1 MTFANA
7 ALRGVTAHAAAEV
20 AEAPSF
26 DQAMNEASFQVFYQR
41 TAPGL
46 RSYIRSASGG
56 ADVADDI
63 LQEAFLRFLRAV
75 PSDLEKSQ
83 QKAYLYR
90 IASRLLV
97 DHWRRLSREQR
108 WNWREYLGKGPAMH
122 RDLALSPDLSR
133 TFQIL
138 KQQQRALLWLAYV
151 EGFEHREIASLLGL
165 REKSVRVLLFRAR
178 RKLADLLKEK
188 GLGPEVRR

>member
-7 ALRGVTAHAAAEV
+7 ALREIAVHAAADV

-26 DQAMNEASFQVFYQR
+26 DEAMNEATFQVFYER
-41 TAPGL
+41 SAPGL
-46 RSYIRSASGG
+46 RSYIRSASG
-56 ADVADDI
+56 ASDVADDI

-75 PSDLEKSQ
+75 PADLDTSQ

-90 IASRLLV
+90 IAGRLLA
-97 DHWRRLSREQR
+97 DHWRRVSREQR
-108 WNWREYLGKGPAMH
+108 WNWREHLGKAPAMH
-122 RDLALSPDLSR
+122 RDFELSPDLSKI
-133 TFQIL
+133 FQTL
-138 KQQQRALLWLAYV
+138 KRRQRALLWLAYV
-151 EGFEHREIASLLGL
+151 EGFGHREIASMLGL

>member
-7 ALRGVTAHAAAEV
+7 ALREIAVHAAADV
-20 AEAPSF
+20 AEAPAF
-26 DQAMNEASFQVFYQR
+26 GQVMNEATFQVFYQR

-46 RSYIRSASGG
+46 RSYIQSASGG
-56 ADVADDI
+56 SDVADDI

-75 PSDLEKSQ
+75 PADLETSQ
-83 QKAYLYR
+83 RKAYLYR
-90 IASRLLV
+90 IASRLLA
-97 DHWRRLSREQR
+97 DHWRRVSREQR
-108 WNWREYLGKGPAMH
+108 WNWSDYLGQRPAMH
-122 RDLALSPDLSR
+122 RDLALSPDLSK